1 VTWFG
6 ANAKQWNIRAVPE
19 VRVQTRATSY
29 RVPDVAVLS
38 PSNPMEQIIT
48 IPPIAVFEV
57 LSPSDTITK
66 TLRKL
71 ADYSSMGI
79 PQILIVDPATGS
91 FFRYAD
97 GSVVVQTH
105 FNGEGIEFPFSAIA
119 EMLQD

>member
-1 VTWFG
+1 MTWFG